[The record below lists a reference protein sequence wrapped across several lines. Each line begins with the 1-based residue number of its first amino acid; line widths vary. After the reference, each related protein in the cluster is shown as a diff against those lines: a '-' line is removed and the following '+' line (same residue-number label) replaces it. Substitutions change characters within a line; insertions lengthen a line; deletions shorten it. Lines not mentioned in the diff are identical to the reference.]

1 MKKFLRSLLSKAIN
15 LLGPENQSAPIEAQK
30 ERKETIT
37 AEDIS
42 AKNKAPKKLP
52 AKTPKNPK
60 SLPMISR
67 QEQAG
72 RDLSDMMEVPFLA
85 LSKNRKNPISY
96 ESSDGCVKV
105 KVTPHTGHFLAS
117 IYDWDIIIF
126 VANKMQEIM
135 NSGQDIPP
143 RTLVIKRHDLLKALK
158 KNEGK
163 KQFLDLVES
172 LERLQ
177 LTGISTTIRNEGYQ
191 YRAGFGFLDSWGY
204 TKRKNVKELE
214 ITLSQWLYDGIC
226 AQGALLKVSSKY
238 FELTSGLKRFLYRT
252 ARKHVGQNGNTWEFS
267 IEKLYE
273 KSGSEREFRS
283 FKSDLKNAV
292 RENNLPEY
300 DLKWAERNRNAF
312 VCFKKRK
319 EITLLEEPNQS
330 IL

>member
-1 MKKFLRSLLSKAIN
+1 MRRFLRSLLSKAIN
-15 LLGPENQSAPIEAQK
+15 LLGPEILPSPLESPEK
-30 ERKETIT
+30 VVEK
-37 AEDIS
+37 IS
-42 AKNKAPKKLP
+42 TENVPVK
-52 AKTPKNPK
+52 AKTKTPRK
-60 SLPMISR
+60 SSNLSILSR

-72 RDLSDMMEVPFLA
+72 RDLSDMMEIPFLA

-96 ESSDGCVKV
+96 ESSNGCVKV

-126 VANKMQEIM
+126 IANRMQEIM

-143 RTLVIKRHDLLKALK
+143 RTIIIERHNLLKALR

-163 KQFLDLVES
+163 KQFVDLIES

-177 LTGISTTIRNEGYQ
+177 LTGISTTVRNEDYQ

-204 TKRKNVKELE
+204 TKRKDIKEIE

-226 AQGALLKVSSKY
+226 SKGALLKVSGKY

-252 ARKHVGQNGNTWEFS
+252 ARKHVGKNGNNWEFS
-267 IEKLYE
+267 VENLYK

-283 FKSDLKNAV
+283 FKSDLKTAV
-292 RENNLPEY
+292 LENDLPEY
-300 DLKWAERNRNAF
+300 NVRWIEKNRSVF
-312 VCFKKRK
+312 VSFNKRK
-319 EITLLEEPNQS
+319 KFPLLEEPKS